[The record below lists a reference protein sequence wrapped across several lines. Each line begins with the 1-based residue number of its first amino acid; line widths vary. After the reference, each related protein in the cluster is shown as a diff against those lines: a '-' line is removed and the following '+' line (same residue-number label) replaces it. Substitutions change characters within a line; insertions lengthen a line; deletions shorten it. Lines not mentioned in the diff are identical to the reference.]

1 MSTVS
6 EAPEERRFQFPTAFT
21 ILFGLIVLVAALT
34 WIIPAGQYDRVQN
47 AALNKQVPVAGTYAV
62 AEPAP
67 QGIVDIIMA
76 PIRGFYDPAA
86 GTANAIDVALF
97 VLVIGGFIGVVT
109 STGAINAGIE
119 RAMAKLK
126 GREKWMIPFLM
137 ALFAFG
143 GTTYEA
149 ESGLT
154 ASEMRSSADL
164 SVDAASVS
172 FSPRAASAKV
182 RGSNFIWFF

>member
-67 QGIVDIIMA
+67 QG
-76 PIRGFYDPAA
+76 
-86 GTANAIDVALF
+86 
-97 VLVIGGFIGVVT
+97 
-109 STGAINAGIE
+109 
-119 RAMAKLK
+119 
-126 GREKWMIPFLM
+126 
-137 ALFAFG
+137 
-143 GTTYEA
+143 
-149 ESGLT
+149 
-154 ASEMRSSADL
+154 
-164 SVDAASVS
+164 
-172 FSPRAASAKV
+172 
-182 RGSNFIWFF
+182 

>member
-1 MSTVS
+1 MSDIS
-6 EAPEERRFQFPTAFT
+6 EASKERQFRFPTAFT

-62 AEPAP
+62 TEPTP
-67 QGIVDIIMA
+67 QGIFDIIMA

-119 RAMAKLK
+119 LWPSSRDGK
-126 GREKWMIPFLM
+126 
-137 ALFAFG
+137 
-143 GTTYEA
+143 
-149 ESGLT
+149 SG
-154 ASEMRSSADL
+154 
-164 SVDAASVS
+164 
-172 FSPRAASAKV
+172 
-182 RGSNFIWFF
+182 